1 MLWPVTGADDL
12 DGLDDIPCGWHYWRG
27 VSGLFYAR
35 RKLSSPPVVLRAE
48 TLDGLRRRVL
58 EYLAARERP

>member
-1 MLWPVTGADDL
+1 MTDPGD
-12 DGLDDIPCGWHYWRG
+12 LDDIPCGWHYWRG

-48 TLDGLRRRVL
+48 SLDELRAKIK
-58 EYLAARERP
+58 EYLAERRLPC